1 MASHLS
7 PRSLVARSTS
17 LGTALIVGAVG
28 GSVLGV
34 ILLTLIFL
42 PFILK
47 AIRTRR
53 RPREVGLAAEMGMAP
68 PALASPTS
76 TRRLS
81 VEQFSPTARQPR
93 GGSAAGP
100 AKEYDVDGNSYESTP
115 PPPAVAANGHAAATH
130 ALPRLEV
137 SHSVLSAP
145 ARPEGDGMQMDSPL
159 AIDTVGPMPPL
170 SGRASPKSDSS
181 RQRKSSKGSISQAI
195 EDLAGRASAVFRRT
209 STRSERSGHRSSP
222 VRAAPFDQKQN
233 TKNPNP
239 TQTPPPQHNQ
249 DTEDHTRG
257 AAAEYYSGAPLSPPE
272 AHDFQMPPPAAYGAP
287 EAGMVTTRLV
297 SISAATVHT
306 KNQPKHTN
314 SQLSD

>member
-7 PRSLVARSTS
+7 PRSFVARSTS
-17 LGTALIVGAVG
+17 MGTGQIVGAVV

-34 ILLTLIFL
+34 ILLTLIYL
-42 PFILK
+42 PIYLK
-47 AIRTRR
+47 AIRTRS
-53 RPREVGLAAEMGMAP
+53 RPREDGLAAEMGRAP

-81 VEQFSPTARQPR
+81 VVQDSPTARQPR

-100 AKEYDVDGNSYESTP
+100 AKEYDVDGISYESTP

-130 ALPRLEV
+130 ALPRLDV

-145 ARPEGDGMQMDSPL
+145 ALPEGDGMQMDSPL

-170 SGRASPKSDSS
+170 SGPTSPKSDSS
-181 RQRKSSKGSISQAI
+181 RQQKSSKGSISQAI

-222 VRAAPFDQKQN
+222 VRAAPFDLEQAAMD
-233 TKNPNP
+233 PDP
-239 TQTPPPQHNQ
+239 TLSPPPQHNRN
-249 DTEDHTRG
+249 TKDHTRNTT
-257 AAAEYYSGAPLSPPE
+257 AEYYSGAPLSPPE
-272 AHDFQMPPPAAYGAP
+272 AHDFQMPPPAAYGSH
-287 EAGMVTTRLV
+287 EAGMVHTRLV
-297 SISAATVHT
+297 SISAASVLAGV
-306 KNQPKHTN
+306 Q
-314 SQLSD
+314 

>member
-17 LGTALIVGAVG
+17 MGTGQSVGAAV
-28 GSVLGV
+28 GSVPGG

-42 PFILK
+42 PFILN

-53 RPREVGLAAEMGMAP
+53 RPREDGLAAEMGMAP

-130 ALPRLEV
+130 ALPRLDV

-145 ARPEGDGMQMDSPL
+145 ALPEGDGMQMDSPL

-170 SGRASPKSDSS
+170 SGPASPKSDRS
-181 RQRKSSKGSISQAI
+181 RQRKSSKGTISQAI
-195 EDLAGRASAVFRRT
+195 EALAGRASAVFRRT
-209 STRSERSGHRSSP
+209 STRSERSGHRASP
-222 VRAAPFDQKQN
+222 VRAAPFDLEQDAMD
-233 TKNPNP
+233 PDP
-239 TQTPPPQHNQ
+239 TLSPPPQLFR
-249 DTEDHTRG
+249 DSEDHTRG

-272 AHDFQMPPPAAYGAP
+272 AHDFQLPPPAAYGSP